1 MTYYRFNGK
10 HFVVI
15 GLDLPISAIV
25 LVLGVMVTFV
35 SLLTACETCH
45 GIVVSTFLSD
55 VVGLST
61 LLALT
66 NCMPYVASIGVSACC
81 SIMWFSS
88 TLVDEF
94 TSVHPDRC
102 LPHKHTNYVAVCCSF
117 GSQCVPV
124 MIDCSVAF

>member
-10 HFVVI
+10 YFVVI
-15 GLDLPISAIV
+15 GLDRPISAIV
-25 LVLGVMVTFV
+25 LVIGVMVTFV
-35 SLLTACETCH
+35 SLLSASETCH

-61 LLALT
+61 LFALT
-66 NCMPYVASIGVSACC
+66 NCMPYVASIGVSACH

-94 TSVHPDRC
+94 TSVHPDRFAC
-102 LPHKHTNYVAVCCSF
+102 HVSIRITLRSDIMSVISVCR
-117 GSQCVPV
+117 
-124 MIDCSVAF
+124 